1 MDEVV
6 LGIIGPAEGK
16 GKGGVRWRG
25 TVKRFAL
32 IFTTTRVIMIKLAGF
47 RSIVAGGLDVFGP
60 LGIFGQLYA
69 RARAKKLSDLMGRS
83 LDELLE
89 SDKDNYTL
97 PYSDIVKVEM
107 KKGRLLGNTSIWI
120 STETEKHIFALLKK
134 EEFQHYVNIV
144 STALPDKTATS

>member
-47 RSIVAGGLDVFGP
+47 LTILAGGLDMFGP
-60 LGIFGQLYA
+60 LGMFGQLYE
-69 RARAKKLSDLMGRS
+69 RARAKKLSDLTGHS

-97 PYSDIVKVEM
+97 PYADIVKVEM
-107 KKGRLLGNTSIWI
+107 KKGRFLGNTSIWI

-134 EEFQHYVNIV
+134 EGFQHYVDIV
-144 STALPDKTATS
+144 TAALPDKVAVR